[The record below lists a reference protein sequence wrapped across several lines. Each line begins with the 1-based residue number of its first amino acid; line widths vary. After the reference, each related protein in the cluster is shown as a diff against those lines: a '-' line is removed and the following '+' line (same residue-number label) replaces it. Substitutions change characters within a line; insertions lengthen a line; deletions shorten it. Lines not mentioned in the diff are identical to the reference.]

1 MQHTALTP
9 VVAEQEPSYNDQTE
23 AVELEMEVRVMLEL
37 EPADDSD
44 KSQFSK

>member
-1 MQHTALTP
+1 MQTMALTP
-9 VVAEQEPSYNDQTE
+9 VDVEQEPSRNDQTE
-23 AVELEMEVRVMLEL
+23 AVELEMEVRIMLEL